1 MSEMHPSLKDKALDN
16 KAMKGEIEFYKM
28 YMEEEKRKIA
38 SLEAELKELKSAKT
52 NTKTKVFED
61 VFKKRENPNPKVVLR
76 E

>member
-38 SLEAELKELKSAKT
+38 NLETEIKELKSAKT

-61 VFKKRENPNPKVVLR
+61 VFKKRDM
-76 E
+76 